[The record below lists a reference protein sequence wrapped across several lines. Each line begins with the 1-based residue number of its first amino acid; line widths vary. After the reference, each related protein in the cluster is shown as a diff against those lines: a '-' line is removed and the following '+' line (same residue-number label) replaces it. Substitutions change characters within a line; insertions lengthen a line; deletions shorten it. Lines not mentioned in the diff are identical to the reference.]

1 MDGFIYKITND
12 INGKIYIGK
21 TLNSLEHRFNEHKR
35 ASRKKYCENRPLYSA
50 MRKYGV
56 ENFSITLIEKASI
69 EILAEREIY

>member
-1 MDGFIYKITND
+1 MNGFIYKITND

-35 ASRKKYCENRPLYSA
+35 ASRKKCCENRPLYSA

-69 EILAEREIY
+69 